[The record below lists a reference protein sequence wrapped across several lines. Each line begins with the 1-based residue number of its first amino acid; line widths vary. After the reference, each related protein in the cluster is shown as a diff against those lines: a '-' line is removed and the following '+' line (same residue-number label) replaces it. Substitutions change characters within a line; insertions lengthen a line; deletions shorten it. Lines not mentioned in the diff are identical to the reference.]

1 MNKIQYMYNNVKIY
15 FCVFLYSDTVT
26 CANSE
31 AWNVVNKNPLV

>member
-1 MNKIQYMYNNVKIY
+1 MLKYI

-31 AWNVVNKNPLV
+31 DWNVVNKNPLV

>member
-1 MNKIQYMYNNVKIY
+1 MLKCI
-15 FCVFLYSDTVT
+15 FCVFLYPNIVT